1 MPSSPDVRK
10 SGSPEVSS
18 NHAGVVATGGVD
30 VLILGCGVIG
40 VLAGNQIAAS
50 GRRVLGVRRQ
60 PDPKVS
66 PSFPIVAGD
75 AAEGG
80 WWNTFGA
87 RPTQVL
93 LCANPGLRR
102 GRDNRLAAVAA
113 HVSARL
119 PDCRLVYTGSTA
131 VYADQFGAAA
141 DEYAAVDHTDPAV
154 VGLLAIEDA
163 VLRHANSLVLRV
175 TALVGPSRTH
185 ARDRLLRGERTV
197 RGNPD
202 RPFSYLHEVDCAEI
216 AVDALLTWQDRGI
229 LNVAAPER
237 ITVRDYYRSLA
248 TQAGLAI
255 EITGDGTEAPARW
268 IDAGRLQARYPDRVW
283 RGVIDSA

>member
-1 MPSSPDVRK
+1 MPSR
-10 SGSPEVSS
+10 PEASA
-18 NHAGVVATGGVD
+18 HQTGVVATGAVD

-50 GRRVLGVRRQ
+50 GRRVLGVRRK
-60 PDPKVS
+60 PDPTVS
-66 PSFPIVAGD
+66 ASFPIVAGD
-75 AAEGG
+75 AAEGE
-80 WWNTFGA
+80 WWDAFAA
-87 RPTQVL
+87 RPTQLL

-102 GRDNRLAAVAA
+102 GRDNRLTTVAA

-131 VYADQFGAAA
+131 VYADQSGEAA
-141 DEYAAVDHTDPAV
+141 DEHAAVDRTDPAV
-154 VGLLAIEDA
+154 AGLLAIEDA

-202 RPFSYLHEVDCAEI
+202 RPFSYLHEVDCADI
-216 AVDALLTWQDRGI
+216 TVDALLAWKDRGI
-229 LNVAAPER
+229 LNAAAPER
-237 ITVRDYYRSLA
+237 ITVRNYYARLA

-255 EITGDGTEAPARW
+255 AITGDGTAAPARW
-268 IDAGRLQARYPDRVW
+268 IEAGRLQDRYPDRVW